1 MPKLRNLLGQRFG
14 RLSVL
19 ARDGANAKGKAMWRV
34 RCDCGAEKTV
44 VGQVLYQGDTRSCGC
59 LNSEQK
65 RQICVDQNTTHGDA
79 PRGKRCFEYRCWVN
93 MIQRCEN
100 PDSTGWS
107 HYGGRGIR
115 VCARWKTYENFLADM
130 DRRPSSKHTL
140 DRIDPNGDYEPSNCR
155 WLTMKEQENNRTN
168 NRLLTFQGRTQ
179 TLMQWAEE
187 TGLKRETISKRL
199 DRLGWSVEDALS
211 TSTSPLPLE
220 SRR

>member
-1 MPKLRNLLGQRFG
+1 
-14 RLSVL
+14 
-19 ARDGANAKGKAMWRV
+19 
-34 RCDCGAEKTV
+34 
-44 VGQVLYQGDTRSCGC
+44 
-59 LNSEQK
+59 
-65 RQICVDQNTTHGDA
+65 
-79 PRGKRCFEYRCWVN
+79 